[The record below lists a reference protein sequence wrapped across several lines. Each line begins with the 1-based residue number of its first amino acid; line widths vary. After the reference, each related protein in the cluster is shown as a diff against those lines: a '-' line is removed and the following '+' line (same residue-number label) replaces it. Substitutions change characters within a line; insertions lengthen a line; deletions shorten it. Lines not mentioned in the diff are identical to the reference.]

1 MYQISIKQYTL
12 CFRQLSP
19 SFLVVCLLVIASLLA
34 GCSSPETPV
43 TQLEPTEDE
52 PIVETRAPSIDVE
65 QSTIRLPDG
74 SVISLAADSHIEI
87 IEIDEV
93 ASGESGHE
101 ILLHSGKISIES
113 KLPAGTWFTIFTR
126 NYFLAR
132 VSGSIM
138 MLVVDPMT
146 GRFMIE
152 CIEGFCEL
160 GSDLQNLFN
169 ITETYKACLDQE
181 GIFFG
186 PFADITF
193 GELLEICGTGIPVD
207 TPTSEVTAT
216 YTPESTSTP
225 DVEATATQSC
235 IDFETENPG
244 TPCP

>member
-1 MYQISIKQYTL
+1 MYQISIKQYTW

-19 SFLVVCLLVIASLLA
+19 TFLVVCLLVIASLLA

-74 SVISLAADSHIEI
+74 SEISMEADSHIEI
-87 IEIDEV
+87 INV
-93 ASGESGHE
+93 AGLSSGISGHE
-101 ILLHSGKISIES
+101 ILLHSGKISVES
-113 KLPAGTWFTIFTR
+113 QLPSGTWFTIM
-126 NYFLAR
+126 NPNDYVAR

-146 GRFMIE
+146 GSFMIE

-160 GSDLQNLFN
+160 GPDLQNLFN
-169 ITETYKACLDQE
+169 ISETNKACLDQE

-216 YTPESTSTP
+216 YTPESTSTS